1 MGGAAAEHTAFA
13 TMAHDG
19 SPSTDENCN
28 EKQDGKQQA
37 KKQNTQPTEK
47 ATTADVRSSHQT
59 TD

>member
-28 EKQDGKQQA
+28 EKTGW
-37 KKQNTQPTEK
+37 K
-47 ATTADVRSSHQT
+47 ATSEKTKHSTNQKINNC
-59 TD
+59 